1 MIRTAGIDLS
11 LTATGVALSDGECH
25 LVGRDGVTRMSIDQQ
40 IPLLAGLAHEIT
52 MLALR
57 NDPVAVCIEGLDMSQ
72 SYGGQIERT
81 VLWWDVVSR
90 LRAMT
95 GLTTYVAPSSQV
107 KMYATGSGAA
117 KKGAVVEA
125 ITRRWPQFDHRGD
138 DNAADAAACA
148 LIAAHMIGAP
158 IGAPGVDGASYL
170 PATHTRAL
178 RSVRPIDVAPPA
190 KKRANRRVD

>member
-11 LTATGVALSDGECH
+11 LTATGVALSDGECQI
-25 LVGRDGVTRMSIDQQ
+25 VGRDGVTRMSIDEQ
-40 IPLLAGLAHEIT
+40 IPLLDELAREIT

-90 LRAMT
+90 LRAMPR
-95 GLTTYVAPSSQV
+95 LAIYIAPSPQV
-107 KMYATGSGAA
+107 KMYATGNGSA

-125 ITRRWPQFDHRGD
+125 ITRRWPQFEHRGD

-148 LIAAHMIGAP
+148 LIAAHMVGAP

-170 PATHTRAL
+170 PAAHVRAL
-178 RSVRPIDVAPPA
+178 NSVRSIEVAPPA
-190 KKRANRRVD
+190 KKRASRRVD

>member
-1 MIRTAGIDLS
+1 MVTRTAGIDLS
-11 LTATGVALSDGECH
+11 LTATGVALSDGECR
-25 LVGRDGVTRMSIDQQ
+25 LVGRDGVTRMSLDQQ
-40 IPLLAGLAHEIT
+40 IPLLAGLAHEIVV
-52 MLALR
+52 LALR
-57 NDPVAVCIEGLDMSQ
+57 NDPVAICIEALDMSQ

-95 GLTTYVAPSSQV
+95 GLVIYVAPSPQV
-107 KMYATGSGAA
+107 KMYATGNGSA

-125 ITRRWPQFDHRGD
+125 ITRRWPQFEHRGD

-148 LIAAHMIGAP
+148 LIAAHMLDTP
-158 IGAPGVDGASYL
+158 IHPGSETFGYVEL

-178 RSVRPIDVAPPA
+178 KSVRSIEVPPPI
-190 KKRANRRVD
+190 KKARSHG